1 MCSLILCL
9 AHTFAH
15 WGICLLQQVI
25 IITWLG
31 EKRQKKKKM
40 KTNFCILYCLTK
52 LQLPIG
58 SMTVLLNISP
68 EPWGKYIAQLQP
80 KALTMVNNEAIYPTT
95 RGSPAASSARAE
107 HAPQYLRPPSGPDL
121 NHKSDHHH
129 CSERLVSLPYFQ
141 TTDKHSGKWAAF
153 SLGMM
158 SMEQPRVKA
167 APRAQPRYF
176 HQRKGPH
183 SQTSICSF
191 PCDVHIDAQITH
203 HSSARGKPLWVSH
216 AYSFT
221 AKAGRQRSHVIVTVS
236 MWFGQVFRT
245 SLTVT

>member
-1 MCSLILCL
+1 MRWEKGREQTDEDMKHTLLAPSLPSSLQLRAGWGLLADSNPSSISFTLLFFPFFFFLTNCNSFIAHMCSLILCL

-52 LQLPIG
+52 IQLPIG

-80 KALTMVNNEAIYPTT
+80 KALTMVNNEAIYTTT

-107 HAPQYLRPPSGPDL
+107 HAP
-121 NHKSDHHH
+121 
-129 CSERLVSLPYFQ
+129 
-141 TTDKHSGKWAAF
+141 
-153 SLGMM
+153 
-158 SMEQPRVKA
+158 
-167 APRAQPRYF
+167 
-176 HQRKGPH
+176 
-183 SQTSICSF
+183 
-191 PCDVHIDAQITH
+191 
-203 HSSARGKPLWVSH
+203 
-216 AYSFT
+216 
-221 AKAGRQRSHVIVTVS
+221 
-236 MWFGQVFRT
+236 
-245 SLTVT
+245 